1 MSVPVSS
8 KRIEL
13 FKAASERILVLDGA
27 MGTVIQGLLF
37 DEAAFRSERFKN
49 FHRDV
54 KGNNDL
60 LILTQP
66 EAIEN
71 IHADYLRAG
80 ADIVATNT
88 FSSTSIAQA
97 DYDMADLAYEMS
109 RDGARLAKNA
119 AIKVT
124 AEDGKPRFV
133 AGAIGPT
140 NRTAS
145 ISPDVAN
152 PGYRA
157 VTFDDLRVAYSE
169 QINGLLDGGADLLL
183 VETIFDTLN
192 AKAALYAIA
201 EICEARGIDVPVM
214 ISGTITDKSGR
225 LLSGQMPEAFWN
237 SVKHAKPATIGFN
250 CALGAEDLRAHIADI
265 GRVADTLV
273 CAYPNA
279 GLPNEF
285 GQYDE
290 TPEFMASLVGEFAAS
305 GLVNI
310 VGGCC
315 GTTPA
320 HIAAI
325 AKAVAPHRP
334 RVIPTIE
341 PRLRLSGLEPF
352 ELTSAIPFVNVGER
366 TNVTGSAK
374 FRRLITEGD
383 YASALQVAR
392 DQVENGAQVIDIN
405 MDEGLLDSEKA
416 MIEFLNLVASEPDIA
431 RVPVM
436 VDSSKFN
443 VIEAGLKCIQGKA
456 IVNSISMKEGV
467 EKFIHEAKIAQRHGA
482 AVVVMAFDEVGQ
494 ADTFERKIEI
504 CKRAYDILVGE
515 LNFPPEDIIFD
526 PNIFAIATGLEE
538 HNNYGVDFIEATR
551 WIRTNL
557 PHAHISGGVSNL
569 SFSFRGNEPVREAM
583 HSVFLYHAIK
593 AGMDMGIVNAGQMI
607 VYDDIDPELRQV
619 CEDTILN
626 RDPGASERLLELA
639 EKFRG
644 QTKQVKEQDLSWREW
659 PVEKRLSHALVH
671 GITQYIDE
679 DTEAARLTVERPL
692 HVIEGPLMDGMN
704 IVGDL
709 FGDGK
714 MFLPQVVKSARVM
727 KQAVAYLMPFMEQE
741 KADNLAKGIG
751 TEGGRSSAGKI
762 VLATV
767 KGDVHD
773 IGKNIVG
780 IVLQCN
786 NFEVVDLGVMV
797 PASKIIE
804 TAKAEDADIIGLSG
818 LITPSLDEMTFLAGE
833 MERQGL
839 KMPLLIGGA
848 TTSRVHTAVKID
860 PNYKAG
866 AVVHVND
873 ASRAVG
879 VASSLLSAEKG
890 EEYAAGIRADYAKI
904 SAAHFKAQQD
914 KKRLTLAAAR
924 GNAHVAD
931 FGKTVRKPT
940 FLGIKTFSDYS
951 LEELA
956 GYIDWTPFFQTWEL
970 AGRFPGILT
979 DSVVGE
985 VATSLYNDA
994 QKMLKQIVD
1003 EKWFTAKA
1011 TVGFWPANAVGDD
1024 IRLYADDSRS
1034 AEIATLHT
1042 LRQQL
1047 EKREGRSNAALSD
1060 FIAPKETGVADYIGA
1075 FVVTAGIGE
1084 DIIADRFKNANDDY
1098 SSILCKALA
1107 DRLAE
1112 AFAERMHERV
1122 RKEFW
1127 AYAPDE
1133 DISTDDLILEKYQG
1147 IRPAPGY
1154 PAQPD
1159 HTEKATI
1166 FRLLDAENTAGVKLT
1181 ESYAMW
1187 PGSSVSGLYFSH
1199 PESYYFGVG
1208 KIERDQVEDY
1218 ATRKGMDITEVE
1230 RWLAPI
1236 LNYIPGS
1243 GAPAREKDAADKFA
1257 AQTPANDETS
1267 ADPATHPPGCNC
1279 AVHLMYRGKAVGA
1292 K

>member
-1 MSVPVSS
+1 MTVKTSPTADQF
-8 KRIEL
+8 RAL
-13 FKAASERILVLDGA
+13 ARERILVLDGA
-27 MGTVIQGLLF
+27 MGTMIQGLQF
-37 DEAAFRSERFKN
+37 DEAAFRGERFKD

-66 EAIEN
+66 QAIED
-71 IHADYLRAG
+71 IHFAYLDAG

-97 DYDMADLAYEMS
+97 DYDMVDLAYELN
-109 RDGARLAKNA
+109 RDGAKLARNA
-119 AIKVT
+119 ANRAT
-124 AEDGKPRFV
+124 AKDGKPRFV
-133 AGAIGPT
+133 AGALGPT

-157 VTFDDLRVAYSE
+157 VTFDDLRIAYSE
-169 QINGLLDGGADLLL
+169 QINGLLDGGADVLL

-201 EICEARGIDVPVM
+201 EITEERGIHVPVM

-225 LLSGQMPEAFWN
+225 LLSGQLPEAFWY
-237 SVKHAKPATIGFN
+237 SVQHANPITIGFN

-265 GRVADTLV
+265 GRVADALV

-290 TPEFMASLVGEFAAS
+290 SPEYMARLVGEFAQA
-305 GLVNI
+305 GLVNV

-315 GTTPA
+315 GTTPD
-320 HIAAI
+320 HIRAI
-325 AKAVAPHRP
+325 AEACAPHKP
-334 RVIPTIE
+334 RIVPEISPL
-341 PRLRLSGLEPF
+341 LRLSGLEPF
-352 ELTSAIPFVNVGER
+352 NLTADIPFVNVGER
-366 TNVTGSAK
+366 TNVTGSAR
-374 FRRLITEGD
+374 FRKLIKEGD
-383 YASALQVAR
+383 YTAALQVAR

-405 MDEGLLDSEKA
+405 MDEGLLDSKQA
-416 MIEFLNLVASEPDIA
+416 MIEFLHLVASEPDIA

-436 VDSSKFN
+436 VDSSKFD
-443 VIEAGLKCIQGKA
+443 VIEAGLKCVQGKP
-456 IVNSISMKEGV
+456 IVNSISMKEGE
-467 EKFIHEAKIAQRHGA
+467 EKFLHEAGIARRHGA

-494 ADTFERKIEI
+494 ADTYERKIEI
-504 CKRAYDILVGE
+504 CKRAYDLLIEKLD
-515 LNFPPEDIIFD
+515 FPPQDIIFD
-526 PNIFAIATGLEE
+526 PNVFAIATGLEE

-551 WIRTNL
+551 WIRQNL

-593 AGMDMGIVNAGQMI
+593 AGMDMGIVNAGQMVI
-607 VYDDIDPELRQV
+607 YDDIDPELRQV
-619 CEDTILN
+619 CEDVILN
-626 RDPGASERLLELA
+626 RDPGAPEKLLELA

-644 QTKQVKEQDLSWREW
+644 QGKQVKEQDLAWREW
-659 PVEKRLSHALVH
+659 PVEKRLSHALVN
-671 GITQYIDE
+671 GITEYIDA
-679 DTEAARLTVERPL
+679 DTEAARITVERPL

-704 IVGDL
+704 VVGDL
-709 FGDGK
+709 FGAGK

-727 KQAVAYLMPFMEQE
+727 KQAVAYLMPFMEEE
-741 KADNLAKGIG
+741 KARNQAAGISG
-751 TEGGRSSAGKI
+751 DGRKNAGKI

-786 NFEVVDLGVMV
+786 NFEVIDLGVMV
-797 PASKIIE
+797 PAAKIIE
-804 TAKAEDADIIGLSG
+804 IAKAENADIIGLSG
-818 LITPSLDEMTFLAGE
+818 LITPSLDEMVFMGAEL
-833 MERQGL
+833 ERLGL
-839 KMPLLIGGA
+839 SIPLLIGGA

-860 PNYKAG
+860 PAYTG
-866 AVVHVND
+866 GPVVHVND

-879 VASSLLSAEKG
+879 VASSLLSPEKR
-890 EEYAAGIRADYAKI
+890 EEYAREVRADYAKI

-914 KKRLTLAAAR
+914 KKRLKLETAR
-924 GNAHVAD
+924 ANAHQVD
-931 FGKTVRKPT
+931 WSKTEPKKPT
-940 FLGIKTFSDYS
+940 FIGIKSFSDYS

-956 GYIDWTPFFQTWEL
+956 EYIDWTPFFQTWEL
-970 AGRFPGILT
+970 TGRFPAIL
-979 DSVVGE
+979 DDPKVGE
-985 VATSLYNDA
+985 VARSLYDDA
-994 QKMLKQIVD
+994 RKMLDLIIK
-1003 EKWFTAKA
+1003 ENWFKA
-1011 TVGFWPANAVGDD
+1011 RATIGFWPANAEGDD
-1024 IRLYADDSRS
+1024 IVLYSDEARTKPLT
-1034 AEIATLHT
+1034 TLHT

-1047 EKREGRSNAALSD
+1047 EKREGRKNVALSD
-1060 FIAPKETGVADYIGA
+1060 FIAPISSGVPDYIGM

-1084 DIIADRFKNANDDY
+1084 DVIADRFKNANDDY
-1098 SSILCKALA
+1098 SSILVKALA

-1112 AFAERMHERV
+1112 AFAERMHQRV

-1127 AYAPDE
+1127 GYAPDE
-1133 DISTDDLILEKYQG
+1133 ALATDELILEQYAG

-1159 HTEKATI
+1159 HTEKATL
-1166 FRLLDAENTAGVKLT
+1166 FKLLDAERTAGVTLT
-1181 ESYAMW
+1181 ESFAMW

-1208 KIERDQVEDY
+1208 KIEQDQVEDY
-1218 ATRKGMDITEVE
+1218 AERKGMTVAETE

-1236 LNYIPGS
+1236 LNYIPS
-1243 GAPAREKDAADKFA
+1243 REMPAESEDDV
-1257 AQTPANDETS
+1257 
-1267 ADPATHPPGCNC
+1267 ATLPLAKHPPGCGC
-1279 AVHLMYRGKAVGA
+1279 AMHLRMNGKPVADAVA
-1292 K
+1292 R